1 MTGRELLSQRMMELG
16 ASKQQTES
24 KTVDYVL
31 AILADGQGELDAI
44 SLFKEML
51 GEYLKAHKEML
62 HRATDYT
69 NAKLLY
75 EKRFK
80 DLQEMANQKSAK
92 MNELI
97 DESKKRYDALLN
109 METPEMRDRY
119 RMAVRYKEMA
129 YTDNAYARTEYTK
142 GLALIMAGMN
152 TEKGEGNE

>member
-24 KTVDYVL
+24 KAVDYVL

-44 SLFKEML
+44 SIFKEMR

-69 NAKLLY
+69 NAKLLC

-80 DLQEMANQKSAK
+80 DLQEMAHQKIAK
-92 MNELI
+92 VNELI
-97 DESKKRYDALLN
+97 DEAKKRYDALLN

-129 YTDNAYARTEYTK
+129 HTDNAYARTEYTK

>member
-24 KTVDYVL
+24 KVVDYVL
-31 AILADGQGELDAI
+31 AAFAEDQGDLNAVSI
-44 SLFKEML
+44 FAEMR
-51 GEYLKAHKEML
+51 ERYLEKHKEMT
-62 HRATDYT
+62 RAIDEADKKKDIYERCLKQA
-69 NAKLLY
+69 NESIERANGKLAEVKALNEKLL
-75 EKRFK
+75 E
-80 DLQEMANQKSAK
+80 
-92 MNELI
+92 
-97 DESKKRYDALLN
+97 